1 MGILNKLIGNTGES
15 YVERKLKKD
24 GFHVKHKNYKTK
36 QFEIDIIAEKN
47 NITYIFE
54 VKTIYT
60 DEKFKDSVLTA
71 GELVDKKKQRKLFT
85 FSDIYMN
92 ENNIYDLEIYVV
104 YVLLLKKHKEPYSIE
119 FIPL

>member
-15 YVERKLKKD
+15 YVEKKLKKD
-24 GFHVKHKNYKTK
+24 GFHVKHRNYKTK

-92 ENNIYDLEIYVV
+92 ENNIDDLKIYVV